1 MQLFRDLVRAV
12 MLKEFSDVSEKL
24 VPIIQVHMICRILVS
39 RLLKYT
45 NMAFSVC

>member
-12 MLKEFSDVSEKL
+12 MLKEFSDVSKKL
-24 VPIIQVHMICRILVS
+24 LPVIQVRMIRRILVS